1 VRALFLGA
9 VIGCA
14 GRTSPSPAT
23 DVAPT
28 PAIVVDTDGSVR
40 TVRPLQVVRLDG
52 TRPRHTEPLD
62 TARIASAAQLARD
75 VTRAFTPA

>member
-1 VRALFLGA
+1 
-9 VIGCA
+9 
-14 GRTSPSPAT
+14 
-23 DVAPT
+23 
-28 PAIVVDTDGSVR
+28 VVDTDGSVR